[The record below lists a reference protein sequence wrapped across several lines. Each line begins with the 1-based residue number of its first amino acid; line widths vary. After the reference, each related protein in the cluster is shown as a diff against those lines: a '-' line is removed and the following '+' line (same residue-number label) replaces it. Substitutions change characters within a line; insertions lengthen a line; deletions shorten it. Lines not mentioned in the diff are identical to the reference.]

1 MVVTRE
7 EVKHLGWLAK
17 LEISDAELQRYTAQ
31 IEDIINYLNKLDTIP
46 LEQIKPIA
54 VKKKFSELRKDTPE
68 NRSEEHTSELQSR
81 QYLVCRL
88 LLEKKKT
95 KQKFHLSYLTTLCSI
110 R

>member
-17 LEISDAELQRYTAQ
+17 LEISDAELQRYTTQ

-68 NRSEEHTSELQSR
+68 NFEDEVLGTIYRKDGFVKGPR
-81 QYLVCRL
+81 MV
-88 LLEKKKT
+88 
-95 KQKFHLSYLTTLCSI
+95 
-110 R
+110 